1 MIPVSKLEQ
10 RSLYNLR
17 NTTIEHIKT
26 EVVSMVRVRLE
37 VLPGLIDACGGKGV
51 GPIVF
56 DKETEEGATV
66 GDVIRKL
73 AAEHQAFGDIILD
86 TKTDKPS
93 GHVAIVLNDRL
104 LEALKG
110 LDTNI
115 KDGDIIRLFPV
126 IAGG

>member
-1 MIPVSKLEQ
+1 
-10 RSLYNLR
+10 
-17 NTTIEHIKT
+17 
-26 EVVSMVRVRLE
+26 MVRVRLE
-37 VLPGLIDACGGKGV
+37 VLPGLIYDYGGKGV
-51 GPIVF
+51 GSIVF

-73 AAEHQAFGDIILD
+73 AAEHQAFGGIILD
-86 TKTDKPS
+86 SNTDKPRD
-93 GHVAIVLNDRL
+93 HVAIVLNDRL

>member
-1 MIPVSKLEQ
+1 
-10 RSLYNLR
+10 
-17 NTTIEHIKT
+17 
-26 EVVSMVRVRLE
+26 MVRVRLE
-37 VLPGLIDACGGKGV
+37 VLPGLIDVFDGKGV

-73 AAEHQAFGDIILD
+73 AAEHQTFGDIILD
-86 TKTDKPS
+86 TKTDKPR
-93 GHVAIVLNDRL
+93 GHVAVVLNDRL

-115 KDGDIIRLFPV
+115 KDGDIIRFFPV